1 MLSDTPTAAYQD
13 LNLTINSTLNSATCT
28 AHGGYPEPEV
38 KWTGQ
43 NKSSGEQLKLKD
55 AQTSHQQHPTK
66 KTFSVTSTVSVKE
79 LKSVTCHVY
88 NRRSNQQI
96 KNTAVIDAPGEAHL
110 RDRSTIVVSIGV
122 VAAIL
127 LLLLFVCFLCRRC
140 KKSEEGRQQAVNQED
155 LAANEVPADGNA
167 PDAPS
172 NLPEGQDSN
181 QRPQPEEND
190 EDSADRNAP
199 VASPEGQESQEGPQQ
214 AVNQEDSA
222 ANEVPADGNAPDAP
236 SNLPEGQ
243 ESQEGPQQAVNQ
255 EDSAAGGVPAGKNA
269 PVASSNSSEGDVSEG
284 KVLLTY
290 QTGSSHFSVK
300 QDADDASNEDTTAA
314 AAATADT
321 EEKTKLLSDSKED
334 SDETKS
340 TKSVKDK

>member
-140 KKSEEGRQQAVNQED
+140 
-155 LAANEVPADGNA
+155 
-167 PDAPS
+167 
-172 NLPEGQDSN
+172 QDSN

>member
-222 ANEVPADGNAPDAP
+222 A
-236 SNLPEGQ
+236 
-243 ESQEGPQQAVNQ
+243 
-255 EDSAAGGVPAGKNA
+255 GGVPAGKNA

>member
-172 NLPEGQDSN
+172 NLPEGQ
-181 QRPQPEEND
+181 
-190 EDSADRNAP
+190 
-199 VASPEGQESQEGPQQ
+199 ESQEGPQQ